1 MAENSGRL
9 AGKVCIITGTG
20 GSMGRSAA
28 LMFAREGAQ
37 VVGCDIHAETGEDT
51 VKAVQDTGGQMV
63 SLQPCDLTDAAACQ
77 AVVDLALDSFGKIDV
92 LYNNAAMA
100 YFGWIEDLSDDLWRR
115 NMDEEVNLVWLLTKA
130 VWPHLKERGG
140 AIVNTASVSGHQTF
154 RVLPGI
160 AHSTA
165 KGAIL
170 GMTRHLALEGRHHG
184 IRANSISPGV
194 IRTKQTEPLLKDP
207 EWSAGMLGNIMLGRL
222 GEPDEVA
229 AVALF
234 LASDEASYVTGT
246 DIIVDGG
253 VTIW

>member
-1 MAENSGRL
+1 MKEKSGRL
-9 AGKVCIITGTG
+9 AGKVCMITGTG
-20 GSMGRSAA
+20 GSMGRAAA
-28 LMFAREGAQ
+28 LMFAREGAL
-37 VVGCDIHAETGEDT
+37 VVGCDINVQSGEGT
-51 VKAVQDTGGQMV
+51 VRAVRDEGGQMV
-63 SLQPCDLTDAAACQ
+63 SLHPCDLTDAAACQ
-77 AVVDLALDSFGKIDV
+77 AVVDLALGKFGKIDV

-100 YFGWIEDLSDDLWRR
+100 YFGWIEDLSDELWRR

-130 VWPHLKERGG
+130 VWPHLKARGG

-154 RVLPGI
+154 RALPGI

-194 IRTKQTEPLLKDP
+194 ILTKQTEPLLQDP
-207 EWSAGMLGNIMLGRL
+207 DWSSAMLGNIMLGRL
-222 GEPDEVA
+222 GAPEEVA
-229 AVALF
+229 SVALF

-253 VTIW
+253 VCIW